1 MLSRTVK
8 TPLDVIKPLTPGQE
22 EFLKALHSKDYDI
35 VGVFGPTGTGKSL
48 LSIAYGI
55 TEVLKEKYQRFIIA
69 RPLIDIVLEKE
80 ITAVELGNLYYDIIS
95 TYIRDI
101 LASFIDWSIVE
112 NLIKKEKVILADI
125 HFLRG
130 RTFDNSVLFL
140 DDAQNIPPESSL
152 ELLMRMGNNSKM
164 IIAGDPVFQKNPE
177 ITLDGATL
185 LREALMGEERAIVID
200 LGLKDIVR
208 VGAKRGIKLI
218 LEVRMRK
225 RKLNDTEKEI
235 LDAAKI
241 YAPDADIITVAE
253 FINDKKRYEI
263 TSEHTPDALIIT
275 KEGHL
280 GRLIGRGGERIN
292 KIQEEIGLK
301 LRAIEL
307 TLDFKEFIRAIH
319 PVSWIHKHVID
330 ADFAG
335 PYMLFKVNRDNF
347 GPFVGQKG
355 FHVKFLDA
363 VLRKLMGVGARALE
377 VEAPRRRRRR

>member
-1 MLSRTVK
+1 MTKIK
-8 TPLDVIKPLTPGQE
+8 TPLDVIKPLTSGQE

-35 VGVFGPTGTGKSL
+35 VSVFGPTGTGKSL

-80 ITAVELGNLYYDIIS
+80 ITAVELGSLYYEIIS

-101 LASFIDWSIVE
+101 LSSFIYWNIIED
-112 NLIKKEKVILADI
+112 LIKKEKVILADI

-130 RTFDNSVLFL
+130 RTFDNSILFL

-177 ITLDGATL
+177 IVLDGATL
-185 LREALMGEERAIVID
+185 LREALIGEERAIVID
-200 LGLKDIVR
+200 LGLKDVVR
-208 VGAKRGIKLI
+208 VGARRGIRLI

-225 RKLNDTEKEI
+225 RKLNDVEREI
-235 LDAAKI
+235 LEAART
-241 YAPDADIITVAE
+241 YAPDADVITAAE
-253 FINDKKRYEI
+253 FVNEKKKYGI
-263 TSEHTPDALIIT
+263 SGEHTPDALIIT
-275 KEGHL
+275 KEDHL
-280 GRLIGRGGERIN
+280 GRLVGRGGERIN
-292 KIQEEIGLK
+292 KIEEEVGLRI
-301 LRAIEL
+301 RAIEL
-307 TLDFKEFIRAIH
+307 TLDFKELVRAVH
-319 PVSWIHKHVID
+319 PVSWIHKHIID

-335 PYMLFKVNRDNF
+335 PYMLFKVDRDNF

-355 FHVKFLDA
+355 FYVKFLDSI
-363 VLRKLMGVGARALE
+363 LRKLVGVGARALE
-377 VEAPRRRRRR
+377 VEVPRRRRRR

>member
-1 MLSRTVK
+1 MSKSTK

-112 NLIKKEKVILADI
+112 ELIKKERVILADI

-130 RTFDNSVLFL
+130 RTFDNSILFL

-177 ITLDGATL
+177 IVLDGATL

-292 KIQEEIGLK
+292 KIQEEVGLK

-319 PVSWIHKHVID
+319 PVSWIHKHVVD

-363 VLRKLMGVGARALE
+363 VLRKLIGVGARALE
-377 VEAPRRRRRR
+377 VEMPRRRRRR